1 MVDGSRPD
9 AMTSSLADFDLAC
22 AATALYLYPIKAC
35 AAMPVREITLDE
47 RGGAVGD
54 RGWAIVDAEGAVTWQ
69 GAHPRLALVQP
80 VIDGE
85 RLRLRAPQAGE
96 IATPAPAALSPCR
109 AKIWN
114 ELRARHDSFE
124 AADAGDAVAA
134 WLQRVVGAPLRLVKL
149 EEAAHAREGNNA
161 LHLVFAP
168 SVAAVDAQRAADGL
182 PPADPL
188 RYRPNIVLAGALDE
202 FIEDSVASLT
212 WNGAAGSTPLEITA
226 PCIRCVVPNVDPVS
240 AQVDETVGDALTRLS
255 QQRRPGV
262 TVFGVYARG
271 AAGARL
277 RVGDTA
283 RLELAF

>member
-1 MVDGSRPD
+1 MS
-9 AMTSSLADFDLAC
+9 ASLADFDLAC
-22 AATALYLYPIKAC
+22 AATALYVYPIKAC
-35 AAMPVREITLDE
+35 AAMPVQEIELDA

-69 GAHPRLALVQP
+69 GAFPRLALVHP
-80 VIDGE
+80 RLAGAG
-85 RLRLRAPQAGE
+85 LRLHAPGVE
-96 IATPAPAALSPCR
+96 DIATPTGLSPR
-109 AKIWN
+109 RVRIWN
-114 ELRARHDSFE
+114 DLGARHDEFD
-124 AADAGDAVAA
+124 AADAGDAVAT
-134 WLQRVVGAPLRLVKL
+134 WLERAVGAPLRLVRL
-149 EEAAHAREGNNA
+149 GESALAREGTNA

-188 RYRPNIVLAGALDE
+188 RYRPNVVLSGALDE
-202 FIEDSVASLT
+202 FVEESVASLT
-212 WNGAAGSTPLEITA
+212 WKGATGATPLEITA
-226 PCIRCVVPNVDPVS
+226 PCIRCVVPNVDPES
-240 AQVDETVGDALTRLS
+240 AQVDETVGDALARLS
-255 QQRRPGV
+255 QQRRPGA

>member
-1 MVDGSRPD
+1 
-9 AMTSSLADFDLAC
+9 MTASIADLDLAC
-22 AATALYLYPIKAC
+22 AATALYVYPIKAC
-35 AAMPVREITLDE
+35 AAMPVQEIELDA

-69 GAHPRLALVQP
+69 GAHSRLALVHP
-80 VIDGE
+80 RLAGAG
-85 RLRLRAPQAGE
+85 LRLHAPGLE
-96 IATPAPAALSPCR
+96 DIATPTGLSPCR
-109 AKIWN
+109 ARIWN
-114 ELRARHDSFE
+114 DLAARHDEFD

-134 WLQRVVGAPLRLVKL
+134 WLERAVGAPLRLVRL
-149 EEAAHAREGNNA
+149 GEPALAREGTNA

-188 RYRPNIVLAGALDE
+188 RYRPNVVLSGALDE
-202 FIEDSVASLT
+202 FVEESVASLT
-212 WNGAAGSTPLEITA
+212 WNGATGATPLEVTA

-240 AQVDETVGDALTRLS
+240 AQVDETVGDALARLS
-255 QQRRPGV
+255 QQRRPGA
-262 TVFGVYARG
+262 TAFGVYARG